1 MLTNTNAKQT
11 KRVESQFLFPS
22 QIAGGE
28 KKRWGMSF
36 ANFKAPTP
44 PEFALTPAEAGAG
57 AEPEVLVGV
66 TPRPRDF
73 VLGHEWSQ

>member
-1 MLTNTNAKQT
+1 
-11 KRVESQFLFPS
+11 
-22 QIAGGE
+22 
-28 KKRWGMSF
+28 MSF